1 MTFSGSLQEF
11 HVYAYITTTTILRY
25 YTGQPPLAG

>member
-11 HVYAYITTTTILRY
+11 HVYAYITTTTIY
-25 YTGQPPLAG
+25 YTGQPALAG